1 MTQSPPSKLACPHC
15 GGAHRQGMRRC
26 PLTNRALGGDA
37 RLIGQLIDKR
47 YRVVRLLG
55 DGPFGAVYK
64 AEHVNVG
71 RFVALRILPA
81 ALIAQPVVLQRFF
94 HEARLMSSLSHRRLQ
109 PMLDAGLSP
118 EGVGYVAYQYVRGRS
133 LAAAL
138 ALSAPLPLAHACTIV
153 GQVLEGLEAIHESG
167 FVHRALSPDSVLLQA
182 TASGHDQALL
192 TNFGASALEEHKDA
206 RDRAPAPRVFV
217 PSIYVPPERARG
229 PGASDRREDI
239 FAAGVMLAATLS
251 PAGVARCG
259 GELLAQRVPPTIE
272 AVVARATAVSPGA
285 RFPSAAEMRAHLLPF
300 GSLEEDELASATK
313 THIMDLRVLSRRE
326 RALAQLPSR
335 VRLDAPPRVSVAHE
349 LAAPILRALRAS
361 LPAAAQRELD
371 QRVPALARACALDAP
386 TPLVLMAAALE
397 EADALA
403 GANDRLFCSMV
414 GERAAHDELAGALI
428 ARLGRITPEFFFD
441 QVGTEWAKALLGA
454 APRVTQIGRGYG
466 RLELRDQEEPTLAV
480 CSAFTGVLGE
490 TLTVLGG
497 RGVEINKTS
506 CEAVGDPACVFAA
519 TWS

>member
-1 MTQSPPSKLACPHC
+1 
-15 GGAHRQGMRRC
+15 MRRC

-81 ALIAQPVVLQRFF
+81 SLVAQPVVLHRFF
-94 HEARLMSSLSHRRLQ
+94 HEARLMSSVSHRRLQ

-138 ALSAPLPLAHACTIV
+138 ALAAPLPIAEACTVI

-206 RDRAPAPRVFV
+206 RDAAPPPRVFV
-217 PSIYVPPERARG
+217 PSVYVPPERARG
-229 PGASDRREDI
+229 AGGVADRREDI

-251 PAGVARCG
+251 PAGVPRFG
-259 GELLAQRVPPTIE
+259 GELLSLRVPPTIE
-272 AVVARATAVSPGA
+272 AVVARATAASPAA
-285 RFPSAAEMRAHLLPF
+285 RFASAARMRAHLLPF
-300 GSLEEDELASATK
+300 GSLDEDELASATK

-326 RALAQLPSR
+326 RALSQLPSR
-335 VRLDAPPRVSVAHE
+335 VRLDGASRVQSSNE
-349 LAAPILRALRAS
+349 LAAPMLRALAAL
-361 LPAAAQRELD
+361 LPTPAQHELE
-371 QRVPALARACALDAP
+371 QRVPAFARARSQLEAI
-386 TPLVLMAAALE
+386 PLVVLAAALE
-397 EADALA
+397 EADAIA

-414 GERAAHDELAGALI
+414 GERATRDEVFAALV
-428 ARLGRITPEFFFD
+428 ARFGQITPEFFFD
-441 QVGTEWAKALLGA
+441 QVGSEWAKGLLGA

-490 TLTVLGG
+490 ALSMLGG

-506 CEAVGDPACVFAA
+506 CEAVGDPACVFSA

>member
-1 MTQSPPSKLACPHC
+1 MTQSGAAKLPCPHC
-15 GGAHRQGMRRC
+15 GGAHRPGLRRC

-81 ALIAQPVVLQRFF
+81 SLIAQPLVLHRFF
-94 HEARLMSSLSHRRLQ
+94 HEARLMSSVSHRRLQ

-118 EGVGYVAYQYVRGRS
+118 EGVGYVAYHYVRGRS

-138 ALSAPLPLAHACTIV
+138 ALGAPLPLAEACTVIA
-153 GQVLEGLEAIHESG
+153 QVLEGLEAIHESG
-167 FVHRALSPDSVLLQA
+167 FVHRALSPDSILLQA

-192 TNFGASALEEHKDA
+192 TNFGAAALEESKDS
-206 RDRAPAPRVFV
+206 RDAAPPPRVFV
-217 PSIYVPPERARG
+217 PAIYVPPERARG
-229 PGASDRREDI
+229 ATAPADRREDI

-251 PAGVARCG
+251 PAGVARFG
-259 GELLAQRVPPTIE
+259 GELLALKVPPTVE
-272 AVVARATAVSPGA
+272 AVVARATAVSPAA
-285 RFPSAAEMRAHLLPF
+285 RFSSAAKMRAYLLPF
-300 GSLEEDELASATK
+300 ATVEEDELASATK

-335 VRLDAPPRVSVAHE
+335 VRLDTAPRGMASGE
-349 LAAPILRALRAS
+349 LAAPMLRALVAM
-361 LPAAAQRELD
+361 LPPAAQRELA
-371 QRVPALARACALDAP
+371 QRVPAAARAWDREP
-386 TPLVLMAAALE
+386 VPLILLAAALE
-397 EADALA
+397 EADAIA
-403 GANDRLFCSMV
+403 GANDRLFCSLV
-414 GERAAHDELAGALI
+414 GERATRDEIFAALA
-428 ARLGRITPEFFFD
+428 ARFGQLTPEFFFD
-441 QVGTEWAKALLGA
+441 QVGSGWAKELLGA
-454 APRVTQIGRGYG
+454 TPRVTQIGRGYG
-466 RLELRDQEEPTLAV
+466 RLELRDQEEPALAV

-490 TLTVLGG
+490 ALSMLGA

-506 CEAVGDPACVFAA
+506 CEAVGDPACLFTA